1 MIPVKPRPFR
11 YHRPSNVDEAVDILA
26 DDDATVLAGGQSL
39 IPMMNTRLADPGTVV
54 DIGRIDE
61 LEYIRE
67 DEETVA
73 IGAMTPQATAE
84 DSDVI
89 AEHCP
94 LVAEALTYLG
104 HETIRNR
111 GTIGGNLAHGDPTS
125 ELPAVALARDA
136 TFVVQDSGDER
147 TVDADDFF
155 ISHMTTDIGPTELL
169 TEVRF
174 PKWPQDQGWSFE
186 EIAPR
191 KGDYALVGVAAT
203 LQIDDGDTCEE
214 VRLAYTAVDHCPVRI
229 PAAEEAV
236 RGEPADEDTFWEAG
250 AIARENLDPP
260 SDVHA
265 SSEYRSR
272 VAGTLTTRALSQA
285 VDRTEA

>member
-1 MIPVKPRPFR
+1 MKPAPFQ
-11 YHRPSNVDEAVDILA
+11 YHRPSNVGEAIDVLA
-26 DDDATVLAGGQSL
+26 AHDDATILAGGQSL
-39 IPMMNTRLADPGTVV
+39 IPMMNSRLSDPGTVI
-54 DIGRIDE
+54 DIGRIDD

-67 DEETVA
+67 DDDAIA
-73 IGAMTPQATAE
+73 IGAMTTQATAQ

-104 HETIRNR
+104 HETIRHR

-136 TFVVQDSGDER
+136 TFAVRGSDGER

-155 ISHMTTDIGPTELL
+155 ITHMTTDIGPTELL

-174 PKWPQDQGWSFE
+174 PKWPRGQGWSFE
-186 EIAPR
+186 EVAPR

-203 LQIDDGDTCEE
+203 LQMNEDGTCGQ
-214 VRLAYTAVDHCPVRI
+214 VRLAYNAVDHRPVRV

-236 RGEPADEDTFWEAG
+236 RDEPAEGDAFQEAG
-250 AIARENLDPP
+250 SIARENLDPP

-265 SSEYRSR
+265 SSEYRGQ
-272 VAGTLTTRALSQA
+272 VAETLTTRALSRA
-285 VDRTEA
+285 ADRTEA